1 MRLLETECFLLWGW
15 FLQGSGEQRAEDAAA
30 GDEELHQQLTAHSTA
45 CQPSGK
51 ALPRSHCLSCL
62 PAMLIHGLDLF
73 LVAPQPPG
81 PHHNLGGPGW
91 IPHPRLPTALRHAL
105 TVANAVLVDSLHLAQ
120 QMVQSFS
127 LSPSPG
133 GPAVVLPPVCGGQT
147 SITLWPGGKRGSC
160 PLLPTA
166 HHLLA
171 PHPGVPQTQHGM
183 AAVGG
188 AGHLWAG
195 WALGDS
201 PVLCHSSQKHPSSAQ
216 QPMATGHAAA
226 RQGHGRGKEQ
236 GPVCCCCTSL
246 ALKNKILSSVFLQV
260 FPGAAAFSR
269 RVPRAGLTSAN
280 T

>member
-1 MRLLETECFLLWGW
+1 MLPALGLVLAGLWGAESR
-15 FLQGSGEQRAEDAAA
+15 GCCSRRCRAAPA
-30 GDEELHQQLTAHSTA
+30 AHSTA

-51 ALPRSHCLSCL
+51 ALPRSHRLSCL
-62 PAMLIHGLDLF
+62 PAMLIHGLHLF
-73 LVAPQPPG
+73 LVPPQPPG
-81 PHHNLGGPGW
+81 PHHNLGGARLDPPPQPPHSAAPCTHRGKRSAGGQSSPGPADGPELQLVPFAGGPGRRTPASLW
-91 IPHPRLPTALRHAL
+91 GTDQHHP
-105 TVANAVLVDSLHLAQ
+105 LAWGKKG
-120 QMVQSFS
+120 F
-127 LSPSPG
+127 LSPPPHGTSPPG
-133 GPAVVLPPVCGGQT
+133 TPPGCPTGTAWHGSSCGC
-147 SITLWPGGKRGSC
+147 WA
-160 PLLPTA
+160 PL
-166 HHLLA
+166 
-171 PHPGVPQTQHGM
+171 GR
-183 AAVGG
+183 
-188 AGHLWAG
+188 
-195 WALGDS
+195 LGFGRS